1 MAKLRLKS
9 ITKNWRKKSVNGK
22 KSRYSW
28 LLIRNSKLLAR
39 SIKGVKRKDLL
50 KGVKKVEKLKERDTS
65 RERIEEEISTIIR
78 TTKIIKKKIKSCL
91 KN

>member
-1 MAKLRLKS
+1 MHCK
-9 ITKNWRKKSVNGK
+9 
-22 KSRYSW
+22 
-28 LLIRNSKLLAR
+28 LLIKVLAS
-39 SIKGVKRKDLL
+39 SIKRVKAKDLI
-50 KGVKKVEKLKERDTS
+50 KRMKEEEKLKERDTS

>member
-1 MAKLRLKS
+1 
-9 ITKNWRKKSVNGK
+9 
-22 KSRYSW
+22 
-28 LLIRNSKLLAR
+28 
-39 SIKGVKRKDLL
+39 VKRKDLL